1 MCICCINTKEN
12 PNRVKTSLGPQRV
25 NQSYFLKRAIPCFRR
40 GCRCDNLQRSR
51 RRRQP
56 LRGHQN
62 QRLSRRRHR

>member
-1 MCICCINTKEN
+1 M
-12 PNRVKTSLGPQRV
+12 KTSLGPQRV

-51 RRRQP
+51 RRQP

-62 QRLSRRRHR
+62 RRLSRRRHR